1 MESNGSRRTR
11 RSALPAALATAA
23 AVAALAIAGCGEGS
37 DGGGATGAAGAAT
50 VPPAVPATTADGATE
65 VPETEAGGATEAA
78 AAGDDVARFERAE
91 PGSGDGVTI
100 GYISNGEKIS
110 FVKIVSDGIRA
121 EARRA
126 GARLLFCDSQ
136 VDAAKAL
143 ECAKNLR
150 TQQVDVLI
158 EYQNDAKAAP
168 EICSAGPDA
177 PVIAISIRQPPCE
190 TSFMGAD
197 NARAG
202 AIAGEAAGRFAQ
214 ERWECDYDAVVLLE
228 AKKTGEINEQR
239 VRGALR
245 AFEGVC
251 GEAKNLKEVDGDGT
265 IDQYQTR
272 FADVL
277 TSLPG
282 QDRVVVLT
290 INDDAATGALA
301 AARSQGREQD
311 VFVIAQGADPT
322 SHCQIAT
329 NPQWVGDAAY
339 FPERFGQIVVPNAIR
354 LARGEQVARSLL
366 VPHVFVTRENVAEHY
381 DVSAC

>member
-1 MESNGSRRTR
+1 MGMNGSLRTR
-11 RSALPAALATAA
+11 RSALPALAA
-23 AVAALAIAGCGEGS
+23 AALAALAVAGCGS
-37 DGGGATGAAGAAT
+37 DGGSSTAEGAAT
-50 VPPAVPATTADGATE
+50 VPPAAPASTTAAAPTGDG
-65 VPETEAGGATEAA
+65 
-78 AAGDDVARFERAE
+78 VARFEQAA
-91 PGSGDGVTI
+91 PGSGEGVTI

-150 TQQVDVLI
+150 TQKVDVLI

-168 EICSAGPDA
+168 EICSAGPDV
-177 PVIAISIRQPPCE
+177 PVIAISIKQEPCQ

-202 AIAGEAAGRFAQ
+202 RIAGDGAARFAKEQ
-214 ERWECDYDAVVLLE
+214 WDCDYDAVALLE

-239 VRGALR
+239 VRGALA
-245 AFEGVC
+245 AFEEGC
-251 GEAKNLKEVDGDGT
+251 GPAKNLKAIDGDGT

-282 QDRVVVLT
+282 QHKIVVLT

-301 AARSQGREQD
+301 AARSQGREKD

-322 SHCQIAT
+322 SHCAIAT
-329 NPQWVGDAAY
+329 NDQWVGDAAY

-354 LARGEQVARSLL
+354 LARGEQVEPQLL
-366 VPHVFVTRENVAEHY
+366 VPHVFLTKENVAEHY
-381 DVSAC
+381 DVSGC